1 MQRQQQVCEV
11 KADHKIQRMQV
22 PEKHIGY
29 YQKYAAVTHKTLN
42 KPTFQSFVKWVLTRE
57 NIQRQKI
64 TRVEVMM
71 FPTRNERGNWLAG
84 TISRKG
90 EIHLYPK
97 RKESCLRLMREF
109 ERDKVFFYIK
119 ARAMAALIHEL
130 LHLKYAGDE
139 NTVRQ
144 KTEKYLHT
152 FIRNKYAQDTET
164 CCILKILF
172 NAEAIAC

>member
-1 MQRQQQVCEV
+1 VVKVDCSVQRVQTF
-11 KADHKIQRMQV
+11 
-22 PEKHIGY
+22 EKHIGY
-29 YQKYAAVTHKTLN
+29 YQKYAAVTHKILN
-42 KPTFQSFVKWVLTRE
+42 KRSFRSFVKWMLTKE

-71 FPTRNERGNWLAG
+71 FPTRNERGNWLVG
-84 TISRKG
+84 TISRRG

-97 RKESCLRLMREF
+97 RKESCLRLMEEF

-119 ARAMAALIHEL
+119 ARAMAALIHEV
-130 LHLKYAGDE
+130 LHLKYADDE

-152 FIRNKYAQDTET
+152 FVRHKYAQDKEKY
-164 CCILKILF
+164 CILNRLF
-172 NAEAIAC
+172 NAEAVTY